1 MTLEDIR
8 KEIYELLL
16 DINECDESK
25 DGVEYAKFKLNEIAF
40 EISNSS

>member
-16 DINECDESK
+16 DINDCEGE
-25 DGVEYAKFKLNEIAF
+25 DGVEYAKFQLNEIAF
-40 EISNSS
+40 KISNSD